1 VERRAIVVTRRLPG
15 VPWDDLAKRFR
26 AGASP
31 PEETMP
37 RGEFLARARGASGIL
52 CTLADRVDEELMDA
66 AGPSLSVVSNFAV
79 GVNNVDV
86 AGATRRGI
94 RVCNTPDVLTDATAD
109 LGFAL
114 LLSAARK
121 VSDADRYL
129 REGRW
134 TGWDPWGF
142 LGVLIAG
149 KTLGIVG
156 MGKIGA
162 AVARR
167 SRGFSMKIL
176 YNNRRR
182 LSPSAEAELAA
193 SYRDLDPLLEE
204 SDFVVLC
211 VPLTKETRGLIS
223 RERIGK
229 MKRTAELAAS
239 YRDLDPLLEESDF
252 VVLCVP
258 LTKETRGLISRE
270 RIGKMKRT
278 AVLVNIARGEVVDEE
293 AVATALA
300 QGRLFG
306 AGLDVYEKEPRV
318 NPLLLSAPSA
328 VLLPHLGSATGETR
342 EAMGR
347 LATENLLAV
356 LDGREPPCPVN

>member
-1 VERRAIVVTRRLPG
+1 
-15 VPWDDLAKRFR
+15 
-26 AGASP
+26 
-31 PEETMP
+31 MP
-37 RGEFLARARGASGIL
+37 REEFLARARGASGIL
-52 CTLADRVDEELMDA
+52 STLADRVDAELMDA

-121 VSDADRYL
+121 VSDADRFV
-129 REGRW
+129 RAGSW

-142 LGVLIAG
+142 LGVPVAG

-162 AVARR
+162 GVARR
-167 SRGFSMKIL
+167 SRGFSMKVL
-176 YNNRRR
+176 YHNRRR
-182 LSPSAEAELAA
+182 IPPSEEAELAA
-193 SYRDLDPLLEE
+193 SYRDLDALLAE

-211 VPLTKETRGLIS
+211 VPLTPETRGLIS
-223 RERIGK
+223 TER
-229 MKRTAELAAS
+229 L
-239 YRDLDPLLEESDF
+239 
-252 VVLCVP
+252 
-258 LTKETRGLISRE
+258 
-270 RIGKMKRT
+270 GKMKRT
-278 AVLVNIARGEVVDEE
+278 AVLVNIARGEIVDDE
-293 AVATALA
+293 AVAKALA
-300 QGRLFG
+300 EGRLFG
-306 AGLDVYEKEPRV
+306 AGFDVYEKEPLV
-318 NPLLLSAPSA
+318 HPKLLSAPSA
-328 VLLPHLGSATGETR
+328 VLLPHLGSATGDAR

-347 LATENLLAV
+347 LATENLLTV

>member
-1 VERRAIVVTRRLPG
+1 VERRTIVVTRRLPG
-15 VPWDDLAKRFR
+15 VPWEDLAKRFR
-26 AGASP
+26 AGDP
-31 PEETMP
+31 PKDGTIP
-37 RGEFLARARGASGIL
+37 REEFLARAGGSAGIL
-52 CTLADRVDEELMDA
+52 CTLADRVDAELMDA
-66 AGPSLSVVSNFAV
+66 AGPTLSVVSNFAV

-114 LLSAARK
+114 LLSAARR
-121 VSDADRYL
+121 VSDADRFV
-129 REGRW
+129 RAGGW
-134 TGWDPWGF
+134 TGWDPWGL
-142 LGVLIAG
+142 LGVPVAG

-162 AVARR
+162 GVARR
-167 SRGFSMKIL
+167 SRGFSMKVL
-176 YNNRRR
+176 YHNRRR
-182 LSPSAEAELAA
+182 IPPSEEAELGA
-193 SYRDLDPLLEE
+193 SFRDLDALLAE

-211 VPLTKETRGLIS
+211 VPLTPETRGLIS
-223 RERIGK
+223 AERLG
-229 MKRTAELAAS
+229 R
-239 YRDLDPLLEESDF
+239 
-252 VVLCVP
+252 
-258 LTKETRGLISRE
+258 
-270 RIGKMKRT
+270 MKRT

-293 AVATALA
+293 AMATALTE
-300 QGRLFG
+300 GRLSG

-318 NPLLLSAPSA
+318 HPKLLSAPSA

>member
-1 VERRAIVVTRRLPG
+1 
-15 VPWDDLAKRFR
+15 
-26 AGASP
+26 
-31 PEETMP
+31 
-37 RGEFLARARGASGIL
+37 
-52 CTLADRVDEELMDA
+52 
-66 AGPSLSVVSNFAV
+66 V

-121 VSDADRYL
+121 VSDADRFV
-129 REGRW
+129 RAGSW
-134 TGWDPWGF
+134 TGWDPWGL
-142 LGVLIAG
+142 LGVPVAG

-156 MGKIGA
+156 MGKIGS

-167 SRGFSMKIL
+167 SRGFSMKVL
-176 YNNRRR
+176 YHNRRR
-182 LSPSAEAELAA
+182 IPPSKEAELGA
-193 SYRDLDPLLEE
+193 SYRDLDALLEE

-211 VPLTKETRGLIS
+211 VPLTPETRGLLS
-223 RERIGK
+223 AERLG
-229 MKRTAELAAS
+229 R
-239 YRDLDPLLEESDF
+239 
-252 VVLCVP
+252 
-258 LTKETRGLISRE
+258 
-270 RIGKMKRT
+270 MKRT
-278 AVLVNIARGEVVDEE
+278 AVLVNIARGKVVDEE

-300 QGRLFG
+300 EGRLFG
-306 AGLDVYEKEPRV
+306 AGLDVFEKEPRIH
-318 NPLLLSAPSA
+318 PKLLSAPSA

-356 LDGREPPCPVN
+356 LEGREPPCPVN

>member
-1 VERRAIVVTRRLPG
+1 VERRAIVVTRHLPG
-15 VPWDDLAKRFR
+15 VPFDGLAKRFR
-26 AGASP
+26 AGDPP
-31 PEETMP
+31 PEGTMP
-37 RGEFLARARGASGIL
+37 REELLARVQGASGIL
-52 CTLADRVDEELMDA
+52 CTLADRVDAELMDA
-66 AGPSLSVVSNFAV
+66 AGPSLVAVSNFAV

-114 LLSAARK
+114 LLAAARK
-121 VSDADRYL
+121 VSDADRFV
-129 REGRW
+129 RAGRW

-142 LGVLIAG
+142 LGVPVAG
-149 KTLGIVG
+149 KTLGVVG
-156 MGKIGA
+156 MGKIGS

-167 SRGFSMKIL
+167 ARGFPMRIL
-176 YNNRRR
+176 YHNRRR
-182 LSPSAEAELAA
+182 LPPPAEAELGA
-193 SYRDLDPLLEE
+193 SYRELDALLAE

-211 VPLTKETRGLIS
+211 VPLTGETRGLIS
-223 RERIGK
+223 RER
-229 MKRTAELAAS
+229 L
-239 YRDLDPLLEESDF
+239 
-252 VVLCVP
+252 
-258 LTKETRGLISRE
+258 
-270 RIGKMKRT
+270 GKMKRT

-293 AVATALA
+293 ALAAALTE
-300 QGRLFG
+300 GRLSG
-306 AGLDVYEKEPRV
+306 AGLDVYEEEPRV
-318 NPLLLSAPSA
+318 HPLLLSAPSA

>member
-1 VERRAIVVTRRLPG
+1 
-15 VPWDDLAKRFR
+15 
-26 AGASP
+26 
-31 PEETMP
+31 
-37 RGEFLARARGASGIL
+37 
-52 CTLADRVDEELMDA
+52 
-66 AGPSLSVVSNFAV
+66 VSNFAV

-121 VSDADRYL
+121 VSDADRFV
-129 REGRW
+129 RAGGW

-142 LGVLIAG
+142 LGVPVAG

-156 MGKIGA
+156 MGKIGT

-167 SRGFSMKIL
+167 SRGFSMKVL
-176 YNNRRR
+176 YHNRRR
-182 LSPSAEAELAA
+182 LPPSEEAGLAA
-193 SYRDLDPLLEE
+193 SYRDLDALLAE

-211 VPLTKETRGLIS
+211 VPLTRETRGLIS
-223 RERIGK
+223 TERLG
-229 MKRTAELAAS
+229 
-239 YRDLDPLLEESDF
+239 
-252 VVLCVP
+252 
-258 LTKETRGLISRE
+258 G
-270 RIGKMKRT
+270 MKRT

-300 QGRLFG
+300 EGRLFG
-306 AGLDVYEKEPRV
+306 AGLDVFEKEPRIH
-318 NPLLLSAPSA
+318 PRLLSAPSA

-356 LDGREPPCPVN
+356 LDGRAPPCPVN

>member
-1 VERRAIVVTRRLPG
+1 
-15 VPWDDLAKRFR
+15 
-26 AGASP
+26 
-31 PEETMP
+31 MP
-37 RGEFLARARGASGIL
+37 REEFIARARGASGIL
-52 CTLADRVDEELMDA
+52 CTLADRVDGELMDT
-66 AGPSLSVVSNFAV
+66 AGSSLVVVSNFAV

-121 VSDADRYL
+121 VSDADRFV
-129 REGRW
+129 RAGGW

-142 LGVLIAG
+142 LGVPVAG

-167 SRGFSMKIL
+167 SRGFSMKVL
-176 YNNRRR
+176 YHNRRR
-182 LSPSAEAELAA
+182 IPPSEEAELAA
-193 SYRDLDPLLEE
+193 SYRDLDALLAE

-211 VPLTKETRGLIS
+211 VPLTAETRGLIS
-223 RERIGK
+223 TERLG
-229 MKRTAELAAS
+229 R
-239 YRDLDPLLEESDF
+239 
-252 VVLCVP
+252 
-258 LTKETRGLISRE
+258 
-270 RIGKMKRT
+270 MKRT

-300 QGRLFG
+300 EGRLFG
-306 AGLDVYEKEPRV
+306 AGLDVFEKEPRIH
-318 NPLLLSAPSA
+318 PRLMSAPSA

-347 LATENLLAV
+347 LATRNLLAV

>member
-1 VERRAIVVTRRLPG
+1 
-15 VPWDDLAKRFR
+15 
-26 AGASP
+26 
-31 PEETMP
+31 MP
-37 RGEFLARARGASGIL
+37 REEFLARARGASGVL
-52 CTLADRVDEELMDA
+52 CTLADRVDVELMDA
-66 AGPSLSVVSNFAV
+66 AGPSLVVVSNFAV

-121 VSDADRYL
+121 VSDADRFV
-129 REGRW
+129 RAGGW

-142 LGVLIAG
+142 LGVPVAG

-167 SRGFSMKIL
+167 SRGFSMKVL
-176 YNNRRR
+176 YHNRRR
-182 LSPSAEAELAA
+182 LPLAGEAGLAA
-193 SYRDLDPLLEE
+193 SYRDLDALLAE

-211 VPLTKETRGLIS
+211 VPLTPETRGLIS
-223 RERIGK
+223 TERLG
-229 MKRTAELAAS
+229 R
-239 YRDLDPLLEESDF
+239 
-252 VVLCVP
+252 
-258 LTKETRGLISRE
+258 
-270 RIGKMKRT
+270 MKRT

-300 QGRLFG
+300 EGRLFG
-306 AGLDVYEKEPRV
+306 AGLDVFEKEPRIH
-318 NPLLLSAPSA
+318 PRLLSAPSA
-328 VLLPHLGSATGETR
+328 VLLPHLGSATGDAR

-356 LDGREPPCPVN
+356 LDGREPACPVN

>member
-1 VERRAIVVTRRLPG
+1 MDRRTIVVTRRLPG

-26 AGASP
+26 AGDP
-31 PEETMP
+31 PKDGAMP
-37 RGEFLARARGASGIL
+37 REEFLVHARGASGIL
-52 CTLADRVDEELMDA
+52 CTLADRVDTELMDA
-66 AGPSLSVVSNFAV
+66 AGPSLVVVSNFAV

-86 AGATRRGI
+86 AAATRRGI

-121 VSDADRYL
+121 VSDADRFV
-129 REGRW
+129 RAGGW

-142 LGVLIAG
+142 LGVPVAG

-156 MGKIGA
+156 MGKIGT

-167 SRGFSMKIL
+167 SRGFSMKVL
-176 YNNRRR
+176 YHNRRR
-182 LSPSAEAELAA
+182 IPPSEEAELAA
-193 SYRDLDPLLEE
+193 SYRDLDALLAEC
-204 SDFVVLC
+204 DFVVLC
-211 VPLTKETRGLIS
+211 VPLTPETRGLIS
-223 RERIGK
+223 TERLG
-229 MKRTAELAAS
+229 R
-239 YRDLDPLLEESDF
+239 
-252 VVLCVP
+252 
-258 LTKETRGLISRE
+258 
-270 RIGKMKRT
+270 MKRT

-300 QGRLFG
+300 EGRLFG
-306 AGLDVYEKEPRV
+306 VGLDVFEKEPSV
-318 NPLLLSAPSA
+318 HPKLLSAPSA
-328 VLLPHLGSATGETR
+328 VLLPHLGSATVEAR
-342 EAMGR
+342 EGMGR